1 MMRRGEHEDVNHDR
15 DIDDPACRCG
25 FALAITDHKDT
36 EPERERESKRQVTDY
51 DLDDEHGGGAGF

>member
-1 MMRRGEHEDVNHDR
+1 MIVTLTTLH
-15 DIDDPACRCG
+15 CRCG

>member
-1 MMRRGEHEDVNHDR
+1 MRTSTMIVTLTTLH
-15 DIDDPACRCG
+15 CRCG